1 MAVTELTSIASCMSS
16 LPLVMFSPTLWYPLS
31 ISRKKLGPFAHAR
44 TGNNI
49 KVTST
54 INLKKR

>member
-16 LPLVMFSPTLWYPLS
+16 LPFVMFSPTLWYPLS

-54 INLKKR
+54 I